1 MLPSSSSSSSQSKFC
16 KVCRDAGCPE
26 SEYTSHCVK
35 INGEVVCP
43 TLLNQACRICK
54 IKGHTS
60 SYCPDR
66 KPLRYQHEEPRRQ
79 EESRR
84 DDRHGYYPREEFRR
98 QEEPRRDDRHGYY
111 PREEPR
117 RQEEPRR
124 DDHRGYYPR
133 EEPRRQ
139 EEPRRDDRHG
149 YYPREEP
156 RRQRQEEPRRDDR
169 HGYYPRD
176 ETRRQHQEEP
186 RRDDRHG
193 YYPREEPRR
202 QEDPRRDHRIRLNLE
217 APALCASKH
226 AVAVVDK
233 VALDVRAVDIH
244 HAEFWS
250 DEDVDKPFMCD
261 PREMCREFID
271 SLATQ
276 EKYQSQ
282 NQ

>member
-66 KPLRYQHEEPRRQ
+66 KPLRYQHEDPRRDDHHGYYPREEPRRQ
-79 EESRR
+79 EEFRR
-84 DDRHGYYPREEFRR
+84 DDRHGYYPREEPRR
-98 QEEPRRDDRHGYY
+98 QEEPRCDDHRGYY

-139 EEPRRDDRHG
+139 
-149 YYPREEP
+149 
-156 RRQRQEEPRRDDR
+156 RQEE
-169 HGYYPRD
+169 
-176 ETRRQHQEEP
+176 
-186 RRDDRHG
+186 
-193 YYPREEPRR
+193 
-202 QEDPRRDHRIRLNLE
+202 PRRDHRIRLNLE

-276 EKYQSQ
+276 EKDQSQ

>member
-66 KPLRYQHEEPRRQ
+66 KPLRYQHE
-79 EESRR
+79 
-84 DDRHGYYPREEFRR
+84 D
-98 QEEPRRDDRHGYY
+98 
-111 PREEPR
+111 
-117 RQEEPRR
+117 PRR
-124 DDHRGYYPR
+124 DDH
-133 EEPRRQ
+133 
-139 EEPRRDDRHG
+139 HG

-156 RRQRQEEPRRDDR
+156 RRQRQEE
-169 HGYYPRD
+169 
-176 ETRRQHQEEP
+176 
-186 RRDDRHG
+186 
-193 YYPREEPRR
+193 
-202 QEDPRRDHRIRLNLE
+202 PRRDHRIRLNLE

-276 EKYQSQ
+276 EKDQSQ